1 MAQYREQR
9 TVTGNFMR
17 VNIFP
22 THSYNYGRKKKVKP
36 TGAAQEKLNQ
46 ERRTRLLSD
55 LVNLNFTKK
64 DIQVKL
70 DYTEF
75 RRKNGRNPDPDEVN
89 KSIRNFMR
97 RSKRLY
103 SSLDIELKYIY
114 CSEVGARGRL
124 SHHHLIISAGATLE
138 QLKELWREGGVWC
151 RRLYFGRKG
160 SYDIASYFVKS
171 KYTYRSYSCSKN
183 LIRPRESGR
192 DKCIFKDDYKI
203 RQKQVN
209 YFTNGEVDKIMSL
222 YPDWQIA
229 EMPEISHTVD
239 KETGEL
245 KLPTWGTFITLFL
258 YKPEGLSD
266 AEGVWNKYQEITT
279 WRG

>member
-1 MAQYREQR
+1 MILLQ
-9 TVTGNFMR
+9 
-17 VNIFP
+17 
-22 THSYNYGRKKKVKP
+22 
-36 TGAAQEKLNQ
+36 KLLA
-46 ERRTRLLSD
+46 E
-55 LVNLNFTKK
+55 

-97 RSKRLY
+97 RSKSLY